1 MSRQGSCHVIN
12 ILTKY
17 PIKPLADNRDM
28 NFLNPYITLYKVLTG
43 NNGSQYLK
51 MCGER
56 QNKREKNFKRRKENA
71 FHVYFYFVQNPRI
84 SGITKA
90 GQVNIPQI
98 KINFGNS
105 SSSTEEK
112 TTNFELFPQ

>member
-56 QNKREKNFKRRKENA
+56 
-71 FHVYFYFVQNPRI
+71 
-84 SGITKA
+84 
-90 GQVNIPQI
+90 
-98 KINFGNS
+98 
-105 SSSTEEK
+105 
-112 TTNFELFPQ
+112 